1 MLRKKEAG
9 ARRSKWGPIN
19 MLNLQKKLNYPLL
32 SGQTLN
38 VGPLIPKMW
47 KRGLKKG
54 NQLKKNILVFY
65 NRCWFWIL
73 NLCLFAFLPFFS
85 HRFHIFGISGPI
97 LKSQVFFTQK
107 GVVLIFFWRL
117 SVFNGPHFDLL
128 ALASFFLNISYFFT
142 QIFSSSN
149 NTTPLIS
156 K

>member
-117 SVFNGPHFDLL
+117 SVFNGFILTSWPLPLFFWTFHIFLL
-128 ALASFFLNISYFFT
+128 RFFLL
-142 QIFSSSN
+142 QII
-149 NTTPLIS
+149 PRL
-156 K
+156 